1 MSIIPDGGRA
11 RVPGPSP
18 RGAGGLGG
26 GVGCLAGSY
35 HLIGGRLGS
44 ESSDIGYA
52 EMIGRA
58 GVMEAKVI

>member
-11 RVPGPSP
+11 RVPRPS
-18 RGAGGLGG
+18 RRGG
-26 GVGCLAGSY
+26 GVGGGGPVGSY
-35 HLIGGRLGS
+35 HLPGGRLGS